1 MVEGQEYLDSEDV
14 IDSEFYRVNRLKA
27 EEKSKLKL
35 QHECEHPQYNVRCAK
50 CNRVLG
56 SDVNYKRVV

>member
-27 EEKSKLKL
+27 EEKSRLKL
-35 QHECEHPQYNVRCAK
+35 QHECEHKYFVCRCSL
-50 CNRVLG
+50 CNKVLG
-56 SDVNYKRVV
+56 SEKTIKLCK